1 MAPRRVLPNL
11 TVQQLDYL
19 VAAVDHA
26 THADAA
32 AALGV
37 TPSALS
43 QGLSELGRR
52 LGMELFERS
61 GRSMQIRP
69 EAAPVVQLA
78 RRVVADTTELA
89 NYADDLRSG
98 RTGRVRLGM
107 IDVAAVHHFADTL
120 RELRTDRPDVELHLT
135 VSPSSVLLEQLRD
148 GQLDAA
154 LAVIADTDRDGV
166 DLAGLDITP
175 MLDEPLFAYFGP
187 TDVHTRGAA
196 PDPAQPDTWG
206 PWVGFPSGS
215 HTRRLIARHLRR
227 LGADYEVV
235 AESHQPDV
243 LREMTRLGIGWVVLP
258 AVQAETGPA
267 PLRRVVDQPVLSR
280 SLALVRRAHVDPS
293 PTVQDVL
300 DRLSAAA
307 DQR

>member
-1 MAPRRVLPNL
+1 MPPRRVLPNL

-19 VAAVDHA
+19 VAAVDHD

-52 LGMELFERS
+52 LGIDLFERA
-61 GRSMQIRP
+61 GRSMRVRP
-69 EAAPVVQLA
+69 EAAPVVKLA

-89 NYADDLRSG
+89 NYADDLRAG
-98 RTGRVRLGM
+98 RAGRVRLGM

-120 RELRTDRPDVELHLT
+120 HTLRTDRPDVELHLA
-135 VSPSSVLLEQLRD
+135 VSPSSELLERLHD

-154 LAVIADTDRDGV
+154 VAVVADAARDGI
-166 DLAGLDITP
+166 DLDGLDVTP
-175 MLDEPLFAYFGP
+175 LLEEPMFAYVAP
-187 TDVHTRGAA
+187 TDVGVTSHQ
-196 PDPAQPDTWG
+196 PDPEHPATWG
-206 PWVGFPSGS
+206 PWVGFPASS
-215 HTRRLIARHLRR
+215 HTRRLIARHLRQR
-227 LGADYEVV
+227 GADYDVV

-267 PLRRVVDQPVLSR
+267 PLRRALPDPVVNR
-280 SLALVRRAHVDPS
+280 RLALVRRAQVDTS
-293 PTVQDVL
+293 AALDDVL
-300 DRLSAAA
+300 DRLVAAA
-307 DQR
+307 GR